1 MVGTAFYVYYGV
13 EWGAW
18 KENLPNLLIYIVIIL
33 ALFWALRKK
42 EKMEDERDRF
52 RHVYQTVAYTQ
63 TGEQKNIFTTPFII
77 R

>member
-1 MVGTAFYVYYGV
+1 MRKNRKSLWLPWALLLVGVGFYVYYGI

-42 EKMEDERDRF
+42 EKMESER
-52 RHVYQTVAYTQ
+52 
-63 TGEQKNIFTTPFII
+63 G
-77 R
+77 

>member
-1 MVGTAFYVYYGV
+1 MVGTAFYIYYGV

-42 EKMEDERDRF
+42 EKMEDERD
-52 RHVYQTVAYTQ
+52 
-63 TGEQKNIFTTPFII
+63 
-77 R
+77 